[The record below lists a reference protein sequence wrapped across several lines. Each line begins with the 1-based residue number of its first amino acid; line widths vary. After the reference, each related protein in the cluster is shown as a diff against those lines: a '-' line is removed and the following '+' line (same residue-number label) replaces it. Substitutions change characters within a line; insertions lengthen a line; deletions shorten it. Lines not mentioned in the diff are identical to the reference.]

1 MNPWKRLGR
10 KTRRWLKIITG
21 ALFFIFVWPLNL
33 AGMSPIWS
41 TSIEAQVVDAE
52 TGKPLENAVVIAD
65 WPSVTGTLAGGP
77 YTWGT
82 IHHAETRTKEDGFFY
97 IRPWISMGFRDW
109 ITENHPTIRV
119 HKAGYYSKTLTNNK
133 SDGYGW
139 IIWPKPWRSDWD
151 ERVIALEPIHW
162 REWTKENWNENENKL
177 RGSVSFEDCN
187 WVKYPEI
194 IIDDMRYLRRKGQI
208 LNKPG
213 LGNRSRYWWREQQKC
228 GVKLFPILKSPIG
241 DP

>member
-1 MNPWKRLGR
+1 
-10 KTRRWLKIITG
+10 
-21 ALFFIFVWPLNL
+21 
-33 AGMSPIWS
+33 
-41 TSIEAQVVDAE
+41 
-52 TGKPLENAVVIAD
+52 
-65 WPSVTGTLAGGP
+65 
-77 YTWGT
+77 
-82 IHHAETRTKEDGFFY
+82 
-97 IRPWISMGFRDW
+97 MGFRDW

-133 SDGYGW
+133 SDDYGW

-162 REWTKENWNENENKL
+162 REWTKKNWNENENKL

-208 LNKPG
+208 LDKPS

-228 GVKLFPILKSPIG
+228 GIKLFPILKKHGFTEEEWKACCEYHPPTQTLSPVKIG
-241 DP
+241 PVMEDKSRSRSKVIRGQ